1 MKNSATTSRN
11 TRNTSRLLSTVALAS
26 ALVLAALGSGCN
38 GDGELVVTTTSST
51 VTVSSTSSTS
61 STTTSSTSTTST
73 STTTLPGSSLEFTFS
88 TPDPGLDVHAI
99 GFSVDYSALASLGG
113 FFGEGSS
120 VNCTATPLG
129 AQSAFNHD
137 SANSMLTAG
146 IIHVTG
152 FTTPAELASCEFR
165 TTLPFD
171 PDPATLES
179 DFVMTVTEA
188 SGPGLVPIVPLPSVD
203 ITAGD
208 VTLPTTT
215 TTLAPGSTTT
225 TTVGVTTTTST
236 TTTTTTLPAA
246 GNWEISLRLDDAV
259 TFGSLTFTLDYSAAS
274 GEMVGSGPDVQCA
287 IVIDALIAG
296 VGLAAYNDDDS
307 NRILTAGFLSTGG
320 ATGPVD
326 LATCTFNGSQPT
338 AGDFAIIV
346 TEAVALDFTALSP
359 TPSVSVSSIVQTP

>member
-11 TRNTSRLLSTVALAS
+11 TSNTSSLLSTVALTS
-26 ALVLAALGSGCN
+26 ALALAALGSGCN
-38 GDGELVVTTTSST
+38 GDGDLVVTTTSST

-88 TPDPGLDVHAI
+88 TPDSELDVHAI

-113 FFGEGSS
+113 FFGDGSS

-129 AQSAFNHD
+129 AESAFNND
-137 SANSMLTAG
+137 SSSSTLSAG

-152 FTTPAELASCEFR
+152 FNTPAELASCEFR
-165 TTLPFD
+165 TTLPFL

-179 DFVMTVTEA
+179 DFILTVTEA

-236 TTTTTTLPAA
+236 TTTTLPAA
-246 GNWEISLRLDDAV
+246 GNWEIGLRLDDAV
-259 TFGSLTFTLDYSAAS
+259 TFGSLTFTLDYSTAS
-274 GEMVGSGPDVQCA
+274 GEMVGSGADVQCA
-287 IVIDALIAG
+287 IILDALLAG
-296 VGLAAYNDDDS
+296 VGLSAFNDDES
-307 NRILTAGFLSTGG
+307 TRIITAGFLSPGG
-320 ATGPVD
+320 GTGPVE

-338 AGDFAIIV
+338 AGDFTIIV
-346 TEAVALDFTALSP
+346 TEAVATDFTALIP
-359 TPSVSVSSIVQTP
+359 TPSVSVSSISQLP

>member
-11 TRNTSRLLSTVALAS
+11 TRNTSRLLSTVVLAS

-165 TTLPFD
+165 TTLPFL

-179 DFVMTVTEA
+179 DFVLTVTEA

-225 TTVGVTTTTST
+225 TTSTSTTTST

-246 GNWEISLRLDDAV
+246 GNWEIGLRLDDAV

-296 VGLAAYNDDDS
+296 VGLSAFNDDDP

-320 ATGPVD
+320 GTGPVE
-326 LATCTFNGSQPT
+326 LATCTFNGSQP
-338 AGDFAIIV
+338 AVGDFVITV
-346 TEAVALDFTALSP
+346 TEAVAPDFTALSP

>member
-1 MKNSATTSRN
+1 
-11 TRNTSRLLSTVALAS
+11 
-26 ALVLAALGSGCN
+26 
-38 GDGELVVTTTSST
+38 
-51 VTVSSTSSTS
+51 
-61 STTTSSTSTTST
+61 
-73 STTTLPGSSLEFTFS
+73 
-88 TPDPGLDVHAI
+88 VHAI

-129 AQSAFNHD
+129 AESAFNHD
-137 SANSMLTAG
+137 SSSSTLNAG

-165 TTLPFD
+165 TTLPFL

-179 DFVMTVTEA
+179 DFILTVTEA

-225 TTVGVTTTTST
+225 TSSTSTTTST
-236 TTTTTTLPAA
+236 TTTTTTTPPAA
-246 GNWEISLRLDDAV
+246 GNWEISLHLDDAV
-259 TFGSLTFTLDYSAAS
+259 TFGSLTFTLDYSTAS

-287 IVIDALIAG
+287 IVIDALLAG
-296 VGLAAYNDDDS
+296 VGLSAFNDDDP
-307 NRILTAGFLSTGG
+307 NRIITAGFLSTGG
-320 ATGPVD
+320 GTGPVG
-326 LATCTFNGSQPT
+326 LATCTFNGSQP
-338 AGDFAIIV
+338 AVGDFVITV
-346 TEAVALDFTALSP
+346 TEAVSTDFTALTP
-359 TPSVSVSSIVQTP
+359 TPSVSVSSIAQTP

>member
-1 MKNSATTSRN
+1 MNNSATTSRN
-11 TRNTSRLLSTVALAS
+11 TSNTSSLLSTVALAS

-38 GDGELVVTTTSST
+38 GDGDPVVTTTSST

-88 TPDPGLDVHAI
+88 APDPGLDVHAI

-129 AQSAFNHD
+129 AESAFNHD
-137 SANSMLTAG
+137 SSSSTLSAG

-165 TTLPFD
+165 TTLPFL

-179 DFVMTVTEA
+179 DFILTVTEA

-225 TTVGVTTTTST
+225 TTVGATTTTST
-236 TTTTTTLPAA
+236 TTTTTLPAA
-246 GNWEISLRLDDAV
+246 GSWEISLHLDDAV
-259 TFGSLTFTLDYSAAS
+259 TFGSLTFTLDYSTAS
-274 GEMVGSGPDVQCA
+274 GEMVGVGPDVQCA
-287 IVIDALIAG
+287 ITIDALLAG
-296 VGLAAYNDDDS
+296 VGLSAFNDDDP
-307 NRILTAGFLSTGG
+307 NRIITAGFLSTGG
-320 ATGPVD
+320 GTGPVD

-346 TEAVALDFTALSP
+346 TEAVATDFTVLTP
-359 TPSVSVSSIVQTP
+359 TPSVSVSSIAQTP